1 MSMSSERR
9 RRDSANRLPAEA
21 AARQDA
27 RASTTP
33 DQPLA
38 FEEALGRLDEAVTAL
53 ESGNLPLED
62 ALDLYEEGM
71 RMAQRCQELL
81 DTAELRVRR
90 LQVVEEEGSAT
101 SYVLDDFDLDADD

>member
-1 MSMSSERR
+1 MSSERR
-9 RRDSANRLPAEA
+9 RRGSANGVPAEA
-21 AARQDA
+21 AAPQEA
-27 RASTTP
+27 EESSV

-62 ALDLYEEGM
+62 ALDLYEQGI
-71 RMAQRCQELL
+71 RLAQRCQELL
-81 DTAELRVRR
+81 DHAELRVRR
-90 LQVVEEEGSAT
+90 LQVVEGEGAT

>member
-1 MSMSSERR
+1 MSSERR
-9 RRDSANRLPAEA
+9 RRGSANGLPAEA
-21 AARQDA
+21 ASRQETGQSA
-27 RASTTP
+27 AE

-81 DTAELRVRR
+81 DRAELRVRR
-90 LQVVEEEGSAT
+90 LQVVEGEGAT
-101 SYVLDDFDLDADD
+101 SYALDDFDLDADD

>member
-1 MSMSSERR
+1 MNSERR
-9 RRDSANRLPAEA
+9 RRGSANGLPTEA
-21 AARQDA
+21 AARQEA
-27 RASTTP
+27 EECMTA

-81 DTAELRVRR
+81 DHAELRVRR
-90 LQVVEEEGSAT
+90 LQVVEGEGTAT